1 MTDPTAGRAAANSK
15 PQTPDSGLQTPNSR
29 LLATALT
36 AGFISIVGQSLIIR
50 ELVIAFLGNEL
61 VIGVTLGAWL
71 LWTGVGSVTIGRL
84 GERSKSPAAWLA
96 TELTL
101 LAVLLPLCFL
111 ATGHVRSLAGLEQGE
126 IAGPIPVILTCLA
139 LLCPLC
145 IFNGSIFPTLCRAAS
160 DHLAKGA
167 AIAKVYVWEAIG
179 SAAGGVLFAA
189 AIIRL
194 LQPTYAV
201 LVCSLAAL
209 AFAVSVAQRRRV
221 VALIIGVCVLAA
233 AGALS
238 FRARDRPEHIN
249 TIYGRTS
256 VGRREETVSVFHSG
270 LLSCTYPLGAT
281 SEFLVHLAMLQ
292 LERPQRILLIGGLGG
307 TAEQVLKYRGVNVD
321 IVELDP
327 DSVSFVR
334 RFKPPSPLLDGA
346 LERGRAR
353 LIFRDGRRHVAQYDG
368 EPYDA
373 IILSLP
379 KPITAQINRYY
390 TAEFFRAAAR
400 ILSDGGVL
408 AFSVESAPNISTS
421 ELAEFI
427 ACLKRTL
434 GSAFENVVVTPGDFN
449 TFVAVKGTSRP
460 TLDPDVLLERLDA
473 RKITTRIFEATIH
486 GDLNAFNIEL
496 FDEILAESKS
506 TRLNTDLHPI
516 SYSHGLVVWTAKERT
531 PRSGILQRL
540 IDAPIRWLTGFAAW
554 SPVARG
560 GIGLAAVGLCAVLLL
575 VVRPGRSAATGLA
588 VACGGFTEI
597 TVEIVALLAFQAL
610 YGYVYVMLGL
620 ILASFMVG
628 LCAGGACAGGIVRAG
643 RREFAWLLRVQSILA
658 VYPLIL
664 IGVIWAASRTGAA
677 GWPVAA
683 AFLAL
688 TFIAGFT
695 GGVQFPLA
703 VGRRRAAGRGRR
715 RALGARLVR
724 CGGRRHHRECAPHPH
739 RRLPHP
745 RRPALRHRRRRVPRA
760 PVGAA
765 PRLSKSP
772 APRRAR
778 GSGLFKWLP
787 SGLPENPYYKCTR
800 VHL

>member
-1 MTDPTAGRAAANSK
+1 MQR
-15 PQTPDSGLQTPNSR
+15 R
-29 LLATALT
+29 LLYTSLA
-36 AGFISIVGQSLIIR
+36 AGFISIAGQSLIIR

-71 LWTGVGSVTIGRL
+71 LWTGVGSATIGRL

-96 TELTL
+96 AELTL

-160 DHLAKGA
+160 NHV
-167 AIAKVYVWEAIG
+167 AKVYVWEAVG

-209 AFAVSVAQRRRV
+209 AFAVVVAQRRRG
-221 VALIIGVCVLAA
+221 VALIVGVCVLAA

-238 FRARDRPEHIN
+238 FRARDRSEHIN

-256 VGRREETVSVFHSG
+256 IGRREETVNVFHSG

-292 LERPQRILLIGGLGG
+292 PERPQRVLLIGGLGG
-307 TAEQVLKYRGVNVD
+307 AAEQALKYRGTSVD

-346 LERGRAR
+346 LRRGRAR

-379 KPITAQINRYY
+379 KPVTAQINRYY

-421 ELAEFI
+421 ELREFI

-449 TFVAVKGTSRP
+449 TFVALKGTGRP

-496 FDEILAESKS
+496 FHEILAESKS

-531 PRSGILQRL
+531 PRSGVLQRL

-575 VVRPGRSAATGLA
+575 VVRPRRSAATGLA

-643 RREFAWLLRVQSILA
+643 RREFTWLLRVQSILA

-695 GGVQFPLA
+695 GGAQFPLA
-703 VGRRRAAGRGRR
+703 ASVAAAQRGVTAAGLS
-715 RALGARLVR
+715 ALDLCGAAVGAITVSALLIPTV
-724 CGGRRHHRECAPHPH
+724 GFLTLAVLLFAIGVVGFLGLLLA
-739 RRLPHP
+739 
-745 RRPALRHRRRRVPRA
+745 RRP
-760 PVGAA
+760 G
-765 PRLSKSP
+765 
-772 APRRAR
+772 
-778 GSGLFKWLP
+778 
-787 SGLPENPYYKCTR
+787 
-800 VHL
+800 

>member
-1 MTDPTAGRAAANSK
+1 MQR
-15 PQTPDSGLQTPNSR
+15 R
-29 LLATALT
+29 LLYTSLA
-36 AGFISIVGQSLIIR
+36 AGFISIAGQSLIIR

-71 LWTGVGSVTIGRL
+71 LWTGVGSATIGRL

-96 TELTL
+96 AELTL

-160 DHLAKGA
+160 NHV
-167 AIAKVYVWEAIG
+167 AKVYVWEAVG

-209 AFAVSVAQRRRV
+209 AFAVVVAQRRRG
-221 VALIIGVCVLAA
+221 VALIVGVCVLAA

-238 FRARDRPEHIN
+238 FRARDRSEHIN

-256 VGRREETVSVFHSG
+256 IGRREETVNVFHSG

-292 LERPQRILLIGGLGG
+292 P
-307 TAEQVLKYRGVNVD
+307 
-321 IVELDP
+321 
-327 DSVSFVR
+327 
-334 RFKPPSPLLDGA
+334 DGA
-346 LERGRAR
+346 LRRGRAR

-379 KPITAQINRYY
+379 KPVTAQINRYY

-421 ELAEFI
+421 ELREFI

-449 TFVAVKGTSRP
+449 TFVALKGTGRP

-496 FDEILAESKS
+496 FHEILAESKS

-531 PRSGILQRL
+531 PRSGVLQRL

-575 VVRPGRSAATGLA
+575 VVRPRRSAATGLA

-643 RREFAWLLRVQSILA
+643 RREFTWLLRVQSILA

-695 GGVQFPLA
+695 GGAQFPLA
-703 VGRRRAAGRGRR
+703 ASVAAAQRGVTAAGLS
-715 RALGARLVR
+715 ALDLCGAAVGAITVSALLIPTV
-724 CGGRRHHRECAPHPH
+724 GFLTLAVLLFAIGVVGFLGLLLA
-739 RRLPHP
+739 
-745 RRPALRHRRRRVPRA
+745 RRP
-760 PVGAA
+760 G
-765 PRLSKSP
+765 
-772 APRRAR
+772 
-778 GSGLFKWLP
+778 
-787 SGLPENPYYKCTR
+787 
-800 VHL
+800 